1 MTNAAFD
8 QVAAGE
14 VDLAGLEEPGLAAEE
29 VHQKLLRLPGMY
41 GIGLIRV
48 GMSVQYRYDMPGLEY
63 AHSGCKVHA
72 MHSW

>member
-41 GIGLIRV
+41 GIGLYV
-48 GMSVQYRYDMPGLEY
+48 
-63 AHSGCKVHA
+63 
-72 MHSW
+72 